1 MTICIPLHEH
11 SDNNYLDLRY
21 ALRGFEKYMQP
32 DEVIIVGALPAWC
45 KGVTHIQAKDD
56 PDTAMRE
63 RNIFEKLLL
72 CPADEFIY
80 CGDDY
85 YLMQPWVEEYAW
97 DMLLANKLYTLG
109 RFSTYQKTVANTLR
123 IMPHGRNYDT
133 HCPITMD
140 QHILH
145 SLKRINWN
153 QPNGYCLQSLYV
165 NAAGIAG
172 MQYPDLKLRDVFTF
186 GDIMDRK
193 WFSTADGVIDKVV
206 PLMEILYPTPSCFEA
221 DVEQPRAPKSSKND
235 KKVKA

>member
-1 MTICIPLHEH
+1 MDICIPLHEH

-21 ALRGFEKYMQP
+21 ALRGFEKYIQP
-32 DEVIIVGALPAWC
+32 DNIFIIGALPDWC
-45 KGVTHIQAKDD
+45 KGVIHIPAKDD

-72 CPADEFIY
+72 CPVEEFIY

-85 YLMQPWVEEYAW
+85 YLMEPWVEEYAW
-97 DMLLANKLYTLG
+97 DVLLAHKLYTLG

-133 HCPITMD
+133 HCPITMR
-140 QHILH
+140 QHVLQ

-165 NAAGIAG
+165 NAAGISG
-172 MQYPDLKLRDVFTF
+172 VQYSDLKLRAPFTW

-193 WFSTADGVIDKVV
+193 WFSTADGVVEQVV
-206 PLMEILYPTPSCFEA
+206 PIMDMLYPNPSKYEEDA
-221 DVEQPRAPKSSKND
+221 QVEKIVKNS